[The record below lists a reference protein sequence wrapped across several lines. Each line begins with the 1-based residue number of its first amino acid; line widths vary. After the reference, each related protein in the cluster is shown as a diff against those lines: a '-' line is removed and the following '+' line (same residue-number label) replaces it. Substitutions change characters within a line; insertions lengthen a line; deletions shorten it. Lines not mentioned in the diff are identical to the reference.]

1 MALTWGIWMIVAELA
16 ILIVTLLFDPNL
28 DDY

>member
-1 MALTWGIWMIVAELA
+1 MALTWGIWVIVAELA